1 MTEKYGQ
8 AVPAGE
14 LSEHYYKEAEK
25 LEERLTE
32 LRARVKEKPSAEE
45 LASLELRID
54 VLRYEIRDLRE
65 TALKLRRIAAPAPLT
80 PSLAARER
88 EAS

>member
-1 MTEKYGQ
+1 MKERNGQ
-8 AVPAGE
+8 GAPAGE
-14 LSEHYYKEAEK
+14 LSEIYYKEADK
-25 LEERLTE
+25 LEARLKE
-32 LRARVKEKPSAEE
+32 LRARVKEKPPADE

-65 TALKLRRIAAPAPLT
+65 TGLKLKRLAAPPPIT

-88 EAS
+88 EAC

>member
-1 MTEKYGQ
+1 MTERNGQ
-8 AVPAGE
+8 ATPAGE
-14 LSEHYYKEAEK
+14 LSEYYYDQADR
-25 LEERLTE
+25 LEVRLKE
-32 LRARVKEKPSAEE
+32 LRARVKEKPPAEE

-54 VLRYEIRDLRE
+54 TLRYEIRDLRE
-65 TALKLRRIAAPAPLT
+65 TALKLRRIASPAPLT